1 MISDPQGTVLAL
13 FAVFCRIGSCFL
25 VLPGFSSARIPIQFR
40 LFIALG
46 VSLSL
51 MPMLWDNVYPK
62 VSSPETT
69 YLGIV
74 FVEGLIGVV
83 MGLIARFFVLGL
95 QFTGTVLTMMIGFN
109 APPTNDVLEDGAEN
123 QLTNMLSFA
132 GLLVLFILDFHHVII
147 LALADSYRTL
157 PIGGDFEARRALVTL
172 TDTLSSTFMI
182 MLRLASPFIVYGFL
196 FNVAIGFINKLS
208 PQMPIYFISTP
219 FIIMGGLVLVY
230 FSAAAMIRLFAD
242 AFMPLFSSV

>member
-51 MPMLWDNVYPK
+51 MPMLWDVVYPK

-69 YLGIV
+69 YIGIV

-196 FNVAIGFINKLS
+196 FNIAIGFINKLS

-230 FSAAAMIRLFAD
+230 FSVAAMIRLFAD

>member
-1 MISDPQGTVLAL
+1 
-13 FAVFCRIGSCFL
+13 
-25 VLPGFSSARIPIQFR
+25 
-40 LFIALG
+40 
-46 VSLSL
+46 
-51 MPMLWDNVYPK
+51 
-62 VSSPETT
+62 
-69 YLGIV
+69 
-74 FVEGLIGVV
+74 
-83 MGLIARFFVLGL
+83 
-95 QFTGTVLTMMIGFN
+95 
-109 APPTNDVLEDGAEN
+109 
-123 QLTNMLSFA
+123 
-132 GLLVLFILDFHHVII
+132 

-196 FNVAIGFINKLS
+196 FNIAIGFINKLS

-230 FSAAAMIRLFAD
+230 FSVAAMIRLFAD